1 MLLSMATA
9 PPTTAADM
17 VAFYTDAELRVL
29 KGQRVRLGERDLT
42 YADLAQIR
50 SGRQEW
56 EAKARAEANRGRT
69 GYAAAD
75 FGGVT

>member
-1 MLLSMATA
+1 
-9 PPTTAADM
+9 M

-42 YADLAQIR
+42 YADLAEIR
-50 SGRQEW
+50 AGRQEW
-56 EAKARAEANRGRT
+56 ERKAAADANRGRSSF
-69 GYAAAD
+69 AAAN